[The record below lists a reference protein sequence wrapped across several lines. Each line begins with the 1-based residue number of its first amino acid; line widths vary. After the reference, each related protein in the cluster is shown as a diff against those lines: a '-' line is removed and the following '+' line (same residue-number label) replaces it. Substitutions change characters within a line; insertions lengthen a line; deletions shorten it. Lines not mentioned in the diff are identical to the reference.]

1 MWSIRVLIRASAWTW
16 LLLFALIPCISAQA
30 SGSLADRLQAAA
42 DESAIDVT
50 GLSPWHMIVDVHLFD
65 STGKSLEQ
73 GTIEAWWVSDQL
85 HKVTYAFPS
94 YSGSELQNR
103 DGAFHSKDQTF
114 EPAIL
119 LDVLHQFVHPMKLGE
134 LDSTKPD
141 LRKEKFGKVP
151 LECIMLDQ
159 PLKTV
164 AYPPLGLFPTYC
176 LDPGKDS
183 LRITTELGSITFI
196 RNRTGRFQN
205 RSVPVDLSGDSDG
218 VVLVTAHL
226 RSLSS
231 MKETDADF
239 SVGPEMESTNANLAR
254 IGAGVMA
261 GAILSK
267 PQPVYPQSAKT
278 NHVQGTVVLRA
289 MIGIDGH
296 IHSLH
301 IVSTPDSDLAI
312 AAVAAVRKWTYRP
325 YILNGLPTEVDTTIT
340 VNFAFGP
347 G

>member
-1 MWSIRVLIRASAWTW
+1 
-16 LLLFALIPCISAQA
+16 
-30 SGSLADRLQAAA
+30 
-42 DESAIDVT
+42 
-50 GLSPWHMIVDVHLFD
+50 MIVDVQRFD
-65 STGKSLEQ
+65 SKGKPLEQ
-73 GTIEAWWVSDQL
+73 GTIEAWWVSDQR
-85 HKVTYAFPS
+85 HKITYNFPS
-94 YSGSELQNR
+94 YSGSELQNQ

-114 EPAIL
+114 QPPIL

-176 LDPGKDS
+176 LDPGKNS

-205 RSVPVDLSGDSDG
+205 RSVPVELSGDSDG

-226 RSLSS
+226 RALAGI
-231 MKETDADF
+231 KEADADF
-239 SVGPEMESTNANLAR
+239 SAGPDMESTSASLAR

-267 PQPVYPQSAKT
+267 PQPVYPQSAKS

-289 MIGIDGH
+289 IIGIDGH

-301 IVSTPDSDLAI
+301 IVSTPDADLAI
-312 AAVAAVRKWTYRP
+312 AAVAAVRRWIYKP
-325 YILNGLPTEVDTTIT
+325 YTLNGLPTEVDTTIT
-340 VNFAFGP
+340 VNFAFSP